1 MKNQDTPLPRRDF
14 LKIMGAGGAGAVLM
28 PSLLTGCS
36 STPGTVLEPWAG
48 PAQHLEDIRLKTLSY
63 GLLAA
68 NPHNIQ
74 PWLIRLEGP
83 GQCSLFVDPERLLPE
98 TDPLHRQIHIGHG
111 TFLENVGLAAGALGH
126 RAEITLF
133 PEGEYDNDTLADL
146 PVAHIHLK
154 PSEEIAADPLFDEI
168 LDRQTNKR
176 PFEDRR
182 VTSSERARLQ
192 ALASPADLSAYNDFE
207 FDWHWYDTEEDR
219 AAMTRVIGEA
229 MGVEVKD
236 HERHLETW
244 RLFRFNEEEVERYRD
259 GFSYGNNGIT
269 GMRRWMVE
277 RLYSRE
283 SAKAVDSSWAQFP
296 VDQHYEIAASAPLF
310 GALSTPSNHRRD
322 QVLLGR
328 QYQRLNLAATQLG
341 IALHPHSQVLQEYA
355 DMAPLQQSF
364 RQQFGFAPT
373 DNVQMLYRLGY
384 ASPVEKTPRR
394 PLDDLMYPNG

>member
-1 MKNQDTPLPRRDF
+1 MNHTPLPRRDF

-36 STPGTVLEPWAG
+36 GTPGTALEPWSG
-48 PAQHLEDIRLKTLSY
+48 PAQGMEDIRLQTLSY

-83 GQCSLFVDPERLLPE
+83 GRCSLFVDPERLLPE
-98 TDPLHRQIHIGHG
+98 TDPLHRQIHIGQG
-111 TFLENVGLAAGALGH
+111 TFLENVSLAASALGH
-126 RAEITLF
+126 QAEITLF

-154 PSEEIAADPLFDEI
+154 PSEDVTADPLFDVI

-176 PFEDRR
+176 PFEDRP

-192 ALASPADLSAYNDFE
+192 ALATPPDWPIDSNFGLT
-207 FDWHWYDTEEDR
+207 WHWYDKEEER
-219 AAMTRVIGEA
+219 AAITQVIGEA

-269 GMRRWMVE
+269 GLRRWMVE

-296 VDQHYEIAASAPLF
+296 VDQHYEIAASTPLF
-310 GALSTPSNHRRD
+310 GALSTSDNRRRD
-322 QVLLGR
+322 QVMLGR
-328 QYQRLNLAATQLG
+328 HYQRLNLAATRLG
-341 IALHPHSQVLQEYA
+341 IAIHPHSQVLQEYA
-355 DMAPLQQSF
+355 DMESLQQSF
-364 RQQFGFAPT
+364 RQRFGFAST
-373 DNVQMLYRLGY
+373 DTVQMLYRLGY

-394 PLDDLMYPNG
+394 SLDDLLKQTS